1 MEITINLAR
10 EPFVDL
16 RPILKWLRNAI
27 GVLAFLSLV
36 LLTLVFV
43 VHRKIGEARNY
54 IRSLEDRLSLV
65 RRERQDY
72 EAAFHSP
79 DSAKILTQTKALN
92 QIVDAKALSWTL
104 VMQELEGVLPS
115 GVQVSAVEPTR
126 AKDGSITLRLRVQGP
141 RDKSIDL
148 VRHLELSGRF
158 LSPRIVDESASI
170 NGDAAQKSAP
180 PGASR
185 ITQFD
190 LLAGYDE
197 SSSDGTGAVSPGDES
212 ADTGSSHTALDRHNE
227 APPDATGRNADRLRA
242 QSLGSP
248 GGER

>member
-16 RPILKWLRNAI
+16 RPILKWLRNTI

-43 VHRKIGEARNY
+43 VHRKIDEARNY

-72 EAAFHSP
+72 EAALRSP
-79 DSAKILTQTKALN
+79 DSAKIFMETKALN
-92 QIVDAKALSWTL
+92 QLVDAKALSWTL

-126 AKDGSITLRLRVQGP
+126 AKGGGITLRLRVQGP
-141 RDKSIDL
+141 ETR
-148 VRHLELSGRF
+148 
-158 LSPRIVDESASI
+158 
-170 NGDAAQKSAP
+170 
-180 PGASR
+180 
-185 ITQFD
+185 
-190 LLAGYDE
+190 
-197 SSSDGTGAVSPGDES
+197 
-212 ADTGSSHTALDRHNE
+212 ALI
-227 APPDATGRNADRLRA
+227 
-242 QSLGSP
+242 S
-248 GGER
+248 